1 MIKITAGI
9 SNYFFSGNIY
19 LSPSQS
25 IDLDASNLTKTQLLD
40 IIEAEFLGNLVVSDI
55 VEIQKQY
62 KKVTG
67 GSIEGSE
74 EFLQRINSLETKYD
88 NLIIGEVSSEVYWS
102 SSEW

>member
-9 SNYFFSGNIY
+9 SNYFFSGGIS

-25 IDLDASNLTKTQLLD
+25 IDLDESSLTRIQLLD
-40 IIEAEFLGNLVVSDI
+40 IIEAEFLGNLDVSDI
-55 VEIQKQY
+55 LEIRKQY

-67 GSIEGSE
+67 GAIEGSE
-74 EFLQRINSLETKYD
+74 ELLQRIDSLETKYD
-88 NLIIGEVSSEVYWS
+88 NLIIGEVSSDVYWS